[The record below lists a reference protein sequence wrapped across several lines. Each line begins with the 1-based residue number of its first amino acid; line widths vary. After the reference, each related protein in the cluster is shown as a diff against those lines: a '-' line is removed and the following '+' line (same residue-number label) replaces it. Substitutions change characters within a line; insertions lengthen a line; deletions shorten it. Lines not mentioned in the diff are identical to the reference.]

1 MNSVSTLSLRNIH
14 KEAATRPLPG
24 DLEDLVNFL
33 PCKTPVEWIQQA
45 LKAPEILLIDHA
57 HCEKKAAATALNL
70 MFRYVDDVDLLNKM
84 SRLAREELRHFEKV
98 LALMT
103 KRGIQ
108 YQHLSASPYAA
119 RMRAGA
125 RTHEPARLVDI
136 LVIGAFIEAR
146 SCERFY
152 ALAPYLDEELQK
164 FYLSLLTSES
174 RHFKD
179 YLTLAHR
186 ANGGAVDDRVEH
198 FSVIEKETITS
209 VDDVFRFHSGMP
221 ETP

>member
-1 MNSVSTLSLRNIH
+1 M
-14 KEAATRPLPG
+14 
-24 DLEDLVNFL
+24 NFL
-33 PCKTPVEWIQQA
+33 PCKTPTAWIQRA
-45 LKAPEILLIDHA
+45 LEEPEILLIDHA

-84 SRLAREELRHFEKV
+84 SHLAREELRHFEKV

-108 YQHLSASPYAA
+108 YQALSASRYAA
-119 RMRAGA
+119 KMRAGA

-146 SCERFY
+146 SCERFH
-152 ALAPYLDEELQK
+152 ALSPYLDEELRT
-164 FYLSLLTSES
+164 FYLSLLASES

-179 YLTLAHR
+179 YLTLAEKT
-186 ANGGAVDDRVEH
+186 NGGAIDDRVAH
-198 FSVIEKETITS
+198 FGAIEKEAIES
-209 VDDVFRFHSGMP
+209 GDDVFRFHSG
-221 ETP
+221 TPVTS